1 MTTITPDL
9 TALIPQL
16 LNQTKFT
23 FGTPKKDNLIGDGIF
38 NVIFGLGGNDSIQ
51 ANGLANLVFGG
62 NGRDT
67 VTGSDGIDVF
77 FGGSGNDV
85 LDGAKGDDYLFG
97 GHGSDIIE
105 GGKGNDFMD
114 GGWGNDRLA
123 WDDGDGNDRMIG
135 GAGYDTIEVEGS
147 LTRGDNFVL
156 GKNGLNQA
164 IFDRV
169 GLDNQLGI
177 GTFKLTVTES
187 EKFDISGEG
196 GNDSLTINNLS
207 YTGVSLVR
215 FDGGEGDDR
224 LDASNSSVRV
234 IGNGGSGA
242 DTLIGSDYNDI
253 LTGGDGIDIL
263 TGGAGYDRFVYN
275 SNPFANGPLVTTPN
289 GIKALNQPDR
299 ITDFSQG
306 KDQFAF
312 DRSALGLNELQYT
325 EGNVNQ
331 LADGNVL
338 VLTGTGFINAA
349 AAAKAIADNNSI
361 TAEKGVFSYFN
372 TTLGISRLV
381 YSENLSSGGN
391 ISVLAN
397 LTSITDIGQQ
407 VNFGA
412 DNFAIV

>member
-1 MTTITPDL
+1 MTTITPDFS
-9 TALIPQL
+9 ALIPQL
-16 LNQTKFT
+16 LSQLNVVI
-23 FGTPKKDNLIGDGIF
+23 GTPQANNLSGNGIF
-38 NVIFGLGGNDSIQ
+38 NFIVGLGGNDTIKTQ
-51 ANGLANLVFGG
+51 GIANLVLAGSG
-62 NGRDT
+62 NDT
-67 VTGSDGIDVF
+67 VTGGDGIDVF
-77 FGGSGNDV
+77 FGGSGNDS
-85 LDGAKGDDYLFG
+85 LDGGNGNDYLFG
-97 GHGSDIIE
+97 GRGNDTLE

-114 GGWGNDRLA
+114 GGSGNDSLA

-135 GAGYDTIEVEGS
+135 GSGYDTIEVEGS

-169 GLDNQLGI
+169 GLDNQLGV

-196 GNDSLTINNLS
+196 GNDSLTVNNLN
-207 YTGVSLVR
+207 YTGVSLVQ

-224 LDASNSSVRV
+224 LDATNSSVKV

-242 DTLIGSDYNDI
+242 DTLIGGDYNDI
-253 LTGGDGIDIL
+253 LIGGDGVDVLTGGD
-263 TGGAGYDRFVYN
+263 GYDRFVYN

-299 ITDFSQG
+299 ITDFSQV
-306 KDQFAF
+306 KDQFSF
-312 DRSALGLNELQYT
+312 DRSALGLNDLRYT

-331 LADGNVL
+331 LTDGNVL

-349 AAAKAIADNNSI
+349 AAAKAIADNNMI
-361 TAEKGVFSYFN
+361 TTEKGVFSYFN
-372 TTLGISRLV
+372 TTLGISRVV

-397 LTSITDIGQQ
+397 LTSITDVGQQ